1 MAEAGGSRR
10 MAETDGGSRALPG
23 GQLTGRLGVHLG
35 VHLIK
40 RGGPRGYSVKRRGR
54 RVWDDEGG
62 GPGTSGPGTARVVG
76 PGGLGC
82 QTRTGMVLVSLG
94 AGGWG
99 RGVIVGILG
108 PWLLYPPPPPR
119 TIRGSF
125 GRFSTLWNAGAH
137 TRAHKD
143 SKGVDEPTGP
153 HKGDLS
159 SRMFSSRRTKDVR
172 HIAVQ
177 AGAVSGL

>member
-23 GQLTGRLGVHLG
+23 GQLTGRLGVHLD

-99 RGVIVGILG
+99 RIGVLLLEFLALG
-108 PWLLYPPPPPR
+108 FFTPTPPPPR
-119 TIRGSF
+119 EPSGVVLADLVHYGMQ
-125 GRFSTLWNAGAH
+125 GRTPELTKTRRAWMSRQAPTKEICRAGC
-137 TRAHKD
+137 
-143 SKGVDEPTGP
+143 SVQEGQ
-153 HKGDLS
+153 
-159 SRMFSSRRTKDVR
+159 RT
-172 HIAVQ
+172 
-177 AGAVSGL
+177 SGI